1 MAAEEMGLTS
11 RSTGSQPG
19 FFSLE
24 GVTLLGQFRK
34 LSLSVY
40 CVQVLVAQE
49 GSRLS
54 ARV

>member
-1 MAAEEMGLTS
+1 MGLTS
-11 RSTGSQPG
+11 LPTDSQPG
-19 FFSLE
+19 FFFPLE

-40 CVQVLVAQE
+40 CVQVLGAQE
-49 GSRLS
+49 GSSLS